1 MNPPS
6 YTLPSYELIPEPS
19 LLFHPDRGRDTDV
32 HPLRGLLTYG
42 PYSRKMPLSAPDPVR
57 VAVVCPERTLGK
69 VQALVNELQ
78 TRHAPRERR
87 NYLVDYDGFSKV
99 YGVGID
105 CPLNDNDPRV
115 VSLGEKEVGQAL
127 GGLSPHD
134 KFAEIV
140 FAALRRLSL
149 VRAQFDAVLLYLP
162 DQWSPGFAS
171 PVDDAASDFDLHDS
185 IKAVSS
191 SLHMPIQVLNDRVIT
206 YACRCS
212 VAWRLSL
219 ALYTKAGGVPWK
231 MAGFEDRH
239 AYVGLGYC
247 LRKSPER
254 KFVTCC
260 SQIFDA
266 QGTNLQFLLYESRAG
281 GYEGDNPFL
290 PRSDMHRVMS
300 RTLGLYQDQKGRPPT
315 RVVVHK
321 TTHFTREEVDGCLD
335 ALSTVDEVELLTLT
349 QTTPWQGVKI
359 DPPKAKGATRG
370 EPAMFPVERGVAM
383 PLGLYDFLLWTQGNC
398 SAIGANFF
406 KEGKG
411 IPHPIRVT
419 RHVGSGT
426 FHESAREL
434 LGLTKMNWNNDSLY
448 DRHPV
453 TTTYASILAGIV
465 KRMGPLSSLPY
476 DFRYFM

>member
-1 MNPPS
+1 MNAPQHV
-6 YTLPSYELIPEPS
+6 LPSYELVPEPT
-19 LLFHPDRGRDTDV
+19 LLFHPDRDRDVDV

-57 VAVVCPERTLGK
+57 VAVICPERALGR
-69 VQALVNELQ
+69 VQGLMGELQ
-78 TRHAPRERR
+78 ARHAPRERK
-87 NYLVDYDGFSKV
+87 NYLVDYEGFSKV
-99 YGVGID
+99 YGVGLD
-105 CPLNDNDPRV
+105 YPQTEKDPRV
-115 VSLGEKEVGQAL
+115 VILAEKDVSQAL
-127 GGLSPHD
+127 AGLTPHE
-134 KFAEIV
+134 KLAEAV
-140 FAALRRLSL
+140 YTALRRLTL
-149 VRAQFDAVLLYLP
+149 VRSQFDAVFLYLP
-162 DQWSPGFAS
+162 DHWSVGFAS
-171 PVDDAASDFDLHDS
+171 PSDDETSDFDLHDS

-191 SLHMPIQVLNDRVIT
+191 TLHMPVQVLNDKVLS

-247 LRKSPER
+247 LRKAPER

-266 QGTNLQFLLYESRAG
+266 EGTNLQFLLYESRAG

-300 RTLGLYQDQKGRPPT
+300 RTLSLYQDQKGQPPT

-321 TTHFTREEVDGCLD
+321 TTRFTREEVDGCLD
-335 ALSTVDEVELLTLT
+335 ALSTVDDVELLTLN

-359 DPPKAKGATRG
+359 DPPKVRG
-370 EPAMFPVERGVAM
+370 EMKGEAAPFPLERGIAM

-398 SAIGANFF
+398 SAIGRSYF

-411 IPHPIRVT
+411 IPHPIRIT
-419 RHVGSGT
+419 RHVGGGT
-426 FHESAREL
+426 FHEAAREI
-434 LGLTKMNWNNDSLY
+434 LGLSKMNWNNDSLY
-448 DRHPV
+448 DRLPV
-453 TTTYASILAGIV
+453 TTTYASILAQIV

-476 DFRYFM
+476 DFRFFM